1 MKLILDVH
9 HSRSAAE
16 RLRRGGHDVQA
27 AADLSALAA
36 LVDEELLRWAAADG
50 RVVVTQNAKDFDR
63 IVRSWVATGEHHAG
77 VVFTSPR
84 RFHRGSTNYPE
95 NLIVALTRLLA
106 APPAAEL
113 DWMNWLD

>member
-27 AADLSALAA
+27 AAD
-36 LVDEELLRWAAADG
+36 LLRWAAADG